1 MTYYNLDKNGNKV
14 GSETVTI
21 KVKPI
26 TDGIF
31 LVTWQEFGQDHGRS
45 HRGLQP
51 TDHCHQYHGGGSH
64 LRSVSRTFRELS

>member
-31 LVTWQEFGQDHGRS
+31 LVTWQEFDRRRS
-45 HRGLQP
+45 FTSRITIDRP
-51 TDHCHQYHGGGSH
+51 CHQYHGGGSH

>member
-21 KVKPI
+21 KVRPI

-31 LVTWQEFGQDHGRS
+31 LVTWQESDKTTVVHIEEPIDRPLS
-45 HRGLQP
+45 P
-51 TDHCHQYHGGGSH
+51 IHGGGSH